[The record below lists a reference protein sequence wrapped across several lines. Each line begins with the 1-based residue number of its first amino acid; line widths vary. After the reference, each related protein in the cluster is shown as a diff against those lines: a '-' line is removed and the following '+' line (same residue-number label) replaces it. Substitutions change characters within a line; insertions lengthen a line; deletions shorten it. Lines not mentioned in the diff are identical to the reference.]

1 MTQKFFWP
9 KNYFDQKFFLLKIFR
24 IPNFFG
30 PKIFNYIFNY
40 KNSLTTNQMGFD
52 TIEINLVSPNFYS
65 HMLQSA
71 PSSFHVRCPLPILY
85 IWIHFYVLCPHPILN
100 IWAHCNAQYPHP
112 ILNIWTYFYIIKFEH
127 KFCHTR
133 LHLVNSVVIL
143 AQLVSSSVALPA
155 ELVYRYFFKTGNFP

>member
-71 PSSFHVRCPLPILY
+71 PSSFHVRCP
-85 IWIHFYVLCPHPILN
+85 HPKM
-100 IWAHCNAQYPHP
+100 
-112 ILNIWTYFYIIKFEH
+112 NIWTHFMCGVPTQLWTSEH
-127 KFCHTR
+127 ILCAVSPPYYE
-133 LHLVNSVVIL
+133 HLNTCPHSKMNIWTHFMCSVPT
-143 AQLVSSSVALPA
+143 Q
-155 ELVYRYFFKTGNFP
+155 